1 MTRTMDGDVS
11 TALQQS
17 NLRAHYLTYFD
28 FGSGALRFWDGVSEL
43 TISTG
48 GDADGT
54 YTATGILGQV
64 GGIEESTDLK
74 ATGAEFTLSGIP
86 SDLLSVALTEQY
98 QGRTATCWLAIFNV
112 TTDALI
118 TDPFQI
124 FSGRMNLMPVTD
136 AGKTGAI
143 VVTAESRLIDTQR
156 SQNPRVYTNQ
166 DQQNEHAG
174 DLGLEFVPKMQEL
187 VITWGRK
194 DLAPSIPG
202 DEAASELPASPPP
215 APPPPDPVFDDDGGG
230 DDGGWDG
237 LDDNDT
243 PGGGWG
249 GGYADV
255 G

>member
-17 NLRAHYLTYFD
+17 NIRAHYLTYFD

-54 YTATGILGQV
+54 YTAAGNLGQV
-64 GGIEESTDLK
+64 SGIEESTDLK

-86 SDLLSVALTEQY
+86 SDLLSVALSEQY
-98 QGRTATCWLAIFNV
+98 QGRTATCWLAIFNL
-112 TTDALI
+112 TTDVLI

-124 FSGRMNLMPVTD
+124 FSGRMNLMPITD

-143 VVTAESRLIDTQR
+143 VITAENRLIDTQR
-156 SQNPRVYTNQ
+156 SQNPRVYTDQ

-174 DLGLEFVPKMQEL
+174 DLGFEFVPKTQQL

-202 DEAASELPASPPP
+202 DEAASELTTPPPP
-215 APPPPDPVFDDDGGG
+215 APDPTPESGDSDGFDDDDFWSGD

-237 LDDNDT
+237 ETDT
-243 PGGGWG
+243 SF
-249 GGYADV
+249 A
-255 G
+255 